1 MPQILVAFRFA
12 LARNELLRAF
22 EEGSEA
28 GMSKL
33 RVGVIG
39 VGAFGEMHVATYQS
53 LPDIEVVA
61 ISDSRPERLEEIA
74 AKYHVADRHRDYR
87 ELCARRDIELV
98 SVVTQES
105 AHMAPVLAAAKERK
119 HVILEKPIATSV
131 EDAERM
137 IEATTN
143 AGVFLMVGHI
153 LRFENKYATVKNWI
167 SEGRLGKVVSM
178 HARRNRPKKLYRIY
192 GERIHGILVNSIH
205 DIDICLWYAGAPVSR
220 VRSFTRNIQGGT
232 NPDVNWSFIEF
243 SNGAVAC
250 LESHWLIPD
259 GSLIVT
265 NDALQV
271 IGTEAVADLHLLPS
285 ELALWSESG
294 NEAVNVSYDA
304 CFNGQVRGAMKEEI
318 GYFVDCV
325 RRVQPPEIIRAEEAL
340 AALKVA
346 LALVRSSEER
356 REVRLG

>member
-1 MPQILVAFRFA
+1 M
-12 LARNELLRAF
+12 
-22 EEGSEA
+22 G
-28 GMSKL
+28 KL

-39 VGAFGEMHVATYQS
+39 VGAFGEVHVATYQS
-53 LPDIEVVA
+53 LPEVEVVA
-61 ISDSRPERLEEIA
+61 ISDSRPERLEEVGE
-74 AKYHVADRHRDYR
+74 KYHITGRHHDYR
-87 ELCARRDIELV
+87 ELCARRDIEII

-105 AHMAPVLAAAKERK
+105 AHLAPVLAAAQERK

-137 IEATTN
+137 IAAAAN

-178 HARRNRPKKLYRIY
+178 HARRNRPKKLYRVY
-192 GERIHGILVNSIH
+192 GDRIHGILVNSIH

-220 VRSFTRNIQGGT
+220 VRAFTRNIQGGK
-232 NPDVNWSFIEF
+232 NPDVNWSFLEF
-243 SNGAVAC
+243 SSGAVAC
-250 LESHWLIPD
+250 IESHWLIPD

-271 IGTEAVADLHLLPS
+271 VGTQAVADLHLVPS
-285 ELALWSESG
+285 ELALWSEG
-294 NEAVNVSYDA
+294 GYEAVNVSYDA
-304 CFNGQVRGAMKEEI
+304 WFDGQVRGAMKEEI

-325 RRVQPPEIIRAEEAL
+325 RRGERPEIIRAEEAL
-340 AALKVA
+340 AALRVA
-346 LALVRSSEER
+346 LALVRSSEEG
-356 REVRLG
+356 REVTLE